1 MGIEQGMEN
10 RRLRAVLFDRD
21 GTLIRDVPYNGDPDL
36 VEPMPGAAESVALLR
51 VRGVAVGVVT
61 NQSGIARGLITA
73 EQVDAVNER
82 VDRLVG
88 QIDVWAVCPHG
99 EGDGCGCRK
108 PAPGLILEAMARLGV
123 EPHEVAVVGDIG
135 RDIQAASAAGCRS
148 VLVPTPITLESEVE
162 AASEVATALAD
173 AVAMLLGPNAEPAER
188 AEHAEAPGTRREP
201 VS

>member
-36 VEPMPGAAESVALLR
+36 VEPMPGAAESVALLHA
-51 VRGVAVGVVT
+51 RGVAVGVVT

-108 PAPGLILEAMARLGV
+108 PAPGLILEAMARLAV
-123 EPHEVAVVGDIG
+123 EPDEVAVVGDIG

-162 AASEVATALAD
+162 AASEIAATLAD
-173 AVAMLLGPNAEPAER
+173 AVAMLLEPAADR
-188 AEHAEAPGTRREP
+188 AEHAADAGTRREP

>member
-36 VEPMPGAAESVALLR
+36 VEPMPGAAASVALLHA
-51 VRGVAVGVVT
+51 RGVAVGVVT

-88 QIDVWAVCPHG
+88 PFDVWAVCPHG

-108 PAPGLILEAMARLGV
+108 PAPGLIVDAMARLGV
-123 EPHEVAVVGDIG
+123 EPDEVAVVGDIG
-135 RDIQAASAAGCRS
+135 RDIQAARVAGCRS

-162 AASEVATALAD
+162 AATEVATTLAD
-173 AVAMLLGPNAEPAER
+173 AVAILLEPAADR
-188 AEHAEAPGTRREP
+188 AEHAEDAGTRREP

>member
-36 VEPMPGAAESVALLR
+36 VEPMPGAAASVALLHA
-51 VRGVAVGVVT
+51 RGVAVGVVT

-88 QIDVWAVCPHG
+88 PFDVWAVCPHG

-108 PAPGLILEAMARLGV
+108 PAPGLIVDAMARLGV
-123 EPHEVAVVGDIG
+123 EPDEVAVVGDIG
-135 RDIQAASAAGCRS
+135 RDIQAARAAGCRS

-162 AASEVATALAD
+162 AATEVATTLAD
-173 AVAMLLGPNAEPAER
+173 AVAMLLEPNAEPAER